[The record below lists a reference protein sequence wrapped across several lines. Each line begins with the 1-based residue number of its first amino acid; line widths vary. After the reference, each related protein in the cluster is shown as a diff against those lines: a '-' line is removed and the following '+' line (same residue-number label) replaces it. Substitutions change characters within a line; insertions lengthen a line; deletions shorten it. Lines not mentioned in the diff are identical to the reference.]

1 MYIEDHEFDIEVLDR
16 LAELGRNV
24 LAGRAVCKDHP
35 LYNSVEFHNVSTFYA
50 TVVVLN
56 LGQIDRMPYFANN
69 QRYPSEIR
77 RFPGRLREK
86 LVLPYLVVNHPGHMV
101 TLCESFDFTLFK
113 NLCIEYNMIG
123 IQCMSE
129 GEHFCHQFPF
139 LSNPHKAW

>member
-1 MYIEDHEFDIEVLDR
+1 
-16 LAELGRNV
+16 
-24 LAGRAVCKDHP
+24 
-35 LYNSVEFHNVSTFYA
+35 
-50 TVVVLN
+50 
-56 LGQIDRMPYFANN
+56 MPYFANN

-77 RFPGRLREK
+77 RFPDRLREK

-129 GEHFCHQFPF
+129 GEHVCHQCPF